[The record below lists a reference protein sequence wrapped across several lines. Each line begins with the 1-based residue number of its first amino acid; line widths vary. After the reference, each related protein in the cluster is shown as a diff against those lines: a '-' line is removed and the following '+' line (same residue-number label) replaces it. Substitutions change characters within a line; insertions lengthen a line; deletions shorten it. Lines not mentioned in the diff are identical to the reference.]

1 MRTYQFAL
9 VAIFLLEHLDIWVF
23 WQAFF
28 THRGEV
34 GGLVSGTVEV
44 LLDLRRHLGGR
55 KSGGA

>member
-9 VAIFLLEHLDIWVF
+9 IAMILLEDPDIWVF

-28 THRGEV
+28 THRGKV
-34 GGLVSGTVEV
+34 GGLPSGTVEV